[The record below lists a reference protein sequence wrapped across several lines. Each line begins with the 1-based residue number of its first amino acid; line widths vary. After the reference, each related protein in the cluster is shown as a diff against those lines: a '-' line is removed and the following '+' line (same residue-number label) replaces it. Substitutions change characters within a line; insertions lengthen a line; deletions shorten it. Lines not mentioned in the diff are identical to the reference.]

1 MEKKASI
8 KQIKYLTYLL
18 ESDNKTL
25 DMFTDKTI
33 DQLTH
38 LDIRILFSKLHVPIT
53 VDLRNFNYIINKDTD
68 DYTIGTQYNKS
79 TNQRIMDIISFK
91 NLMVLDYDVDKK
103 VESKDLKQKKLEL
116 LETIENRLSETEYQ
130 FLVYE
135 TYSGYHLY
143 CISHIFRYNEHS
155 VHKLM
160 EMLGCDKFYIGF
172 TRYVGFAVRINKKP
186 NRDEVYIERFVK
198 KINENIPCIDKLVN
212 LIKLKDNII
221 NIINN

>member
-38 LDIRILFSKLHVPIT
+38 QDIRILFSKLHVPMT
-53 VDLRNFNYIINKDTD
+53 VDLRSFNYIMDKDTD
-68 DYTIGTQYNKS
+68 DYTIGTQYNRL

-91 NLMVLDYDVDKK
+91 NLMVLDYDVGKT
-103 VESKDLKQKKLEL
+103 VELNDLKHKKLEL
-116 LETIENRLSETEYQ
+116 LESIEKRLSGTDYQ

-135 TYSGYHLY
+135 TYRGYHLY
-143 CISHIFRYNEHS
+143 CVSKTFRYDDHS

-160 EMLGCDKFYIGF
+160 KMFGCDKFYIGF

-198 KINENIPCIDKLVN
+198 KINENIPCIDKLVS
-212 LIKLKDNII
+212 LIKLKDSII
-221 NIINN
+221 N